1 MSKLY
6 ATILT
11 VLAMMFIVTAG
22 FSSAVQQS
30 ARPTEAAASEQ
41 PTLREIL
48 SKPTPMTS
56 SYEVVDVVN
65 GEYHLVD
72 VALDGNDQGTFVL
85 EGQYKTGDVITIM
98 WGTEDSTEIVGD
110 VKVGVASNLDK
121 QHCKA
126 GCNK

>member
-30 ARPTEAAASEQ
+30 VRPVEAATTE
-41 PTLREIL
+41 PTLRDIL

-72 VALDGNDQGTFVL
+72 VSLYGNDQGTFIL
-85 EGQYKTGDVITIM
+85 EGDYEIGDVVTVL
-98 WGTEDSTEIVGD
+98 WATEKAEEIAGD
-110 VKVGVASNLDK
+110 VLVGKANELDK
-121 QHCKA
+121 QH
-126 GCNK
+126 